1 MKKHIHKI
9 AAVEEGSIAWELGI
23 EPGDRLLSIDG
34 HEIEDILITSSMWR
48 KRSFCF

>member
-23 EPGDRLLSIDG
+23 EPGDRAAVN
-34 HEIEDILITSSMWR
+34 
-48 KRSFCF
+48 